1 MRDYWTSV
9 PRDPNATLIRREFAE
24 LIRRVD
30 KVVVSD
36 KLADDEVAP
45 WANTRIVRLA
55 DAHREVAALKQ
66 APGRDV
72 LVLLGRVLWHDLLAH
87 DLVDELHLT

>member
-1 MRDYWTSV
+1 MRDYWTGV
-9 PRDPNATLIRREFAE
+9 PRDPNATPIRREFAE
-24 LIRRVD
+24 LIHRVD